1 MTRQR
6 TFKRPQIAELLEAA
20 HRDLTHAA
28 SAISP
33 LLASAEGYLT
43 WGSAQCEATLARDAV
58 HQAPSL
64 PAETSVRES
73 CQSTTDSATATESLA
88 LRLRTMA
95 TTAERTLL
103 RAADIADDANDTLA
117 CLTAALHCARLRDA
131 LR

>member
-6 TFKRPQIAELLEAA
+6 TFRQPQIADLLETA
-20 HRDLTHAA
+20 HRDLTQAV

-33 LLASAEGYLT
+33 LLASAEGYLS

-58 HQAPSL
+58 RRAPSL
-64 PAETSVRES
+64 PAESSVPQDD
-73 CQSTTDSATATESLA
+73 QSTTSPATGSLA
-88 LRLRTMA
+88 MRLRSVA
-95 TTAERTLL
+95 TTTERTLL
-103 RAADIADDANDTLA
+103 RAADIASDVDDTLA